1 MVSYGELGGA
11 DIAEALANLVE
22 CSMVA
27 WAPPLEDALRLRLLE
42 PIRAFALGL
51 LEAGGGLE
59 SAREMHAHVFHELAV
74 RTAPRLFGPDEQVCL
89 ERLEADHDNLRAAL
103 AWYVDGG
110 RSKHALQL
118 VGALWW
124 LWFSRGHLMEGG
136 DWIRRALAI
145 DDGPSRER
153 VRALRAGSHLSWWRG
168 DYVQCAAY
176 NVALQACAEAIDDDW
191 GRAWAPMACG
201 AVEMFYHPREAL
213 LLFEESR
220 RRFEALDLPWEAGYA
235 LQNIGGARWFDGDYR
250 AAAEA
255 YDEAVEIFERLGHR
269 SALAS
274 VQRGAG
280 LMAARC
286 GDPARGANMCLQAL
300 RLSEE
305 IGDRAG
311 RAQALN
317 FVAAISRDSGEEEI
331 AVRRYA
337 DALLLAREL
346 GELWAT
352 CSALDGIAGVAR
364 AVNEPEIATRLL
376 AHSGR
381 LATRAGYRHSPHERA
396 LRDDD
401 IEALRRV
408 LGDEDFEQAAAEG
421 ASMTVGEAVSC
432 AAAFAS
438 RHS

>member
-1 MVSYGELGGA
+1 
-11 DIAEALANLVE
+11 
-22 CSMVA
+22 
-27 WAPPLEDALRLRLLE
+27 
-42 PIRAFALGL
+42 
-51 LEAGGGLE
+51 
-59 SAREMHAHVFHELAV
+59 
-74 RTAPRLFGPDEQVCL
+74 
-89 ERLEADHDNLRAAL
+89 
-103 AWYVDGG
+103 
-110 RSKHALQL
+110 
-118 VGALWW
+118 
-124 LWFSRGHLMEGG
+124 
-136 DWIRRALAI
+136 
-145 DDGPSRER
+145 
-153 VRALRAGSHLSWWRG
+153 
-168 DYVQCAAY
+168 
-176 NVALQACAEAIDDDW
+176 
-191 GRAWAPMACG
+191 MACG

-220 RRFEALDLPWEAGYA
+220 RRFEALELPWEAGYA
-235 LQNIGGARWFDGDYR
+235 LQNIGGALWFDGDYR
-250 AAAEA
+250 AAAKA

-280 LMAARC
+280 LMAAHC
-286 GDPARGANMCLQAL
+286 GDPARGASMCVQAL

-305 IGDRAG
+305 IGDRVG

-317 FVAAISRDSGEEEI
+317 FVAAISRDIGEEEI

-381 LATRAGYRHSPHERA
+381 LAACAGYRHSPHERA

-401 IEALRRV
+401 IEALRSM
-408 LGDEDFEQAAAEG
+408 LGDEDFEQATAEG
-421 ASMTVGEAVSC
+421 ALMSVGDAVSC

>member
-1 MVSYGELGGA
+1 
-11 DIAEALANLVE
+11 
-22 CSMVA
+22 
-27 WAPPLEDALRLRLLE
+27 
-42 PIRAFALGL
+42 
-51 LEAGGGLE
+51 
-59 SAREMHAHVFHELAV
+59 
-74 RTAPRLFGPDEQVCL
+74 LFGPDEQVCL
-89 ERLEADHDNLRAAL
+89 ESLEADHDNLRAAL
-103 AWYVDGG
+103 AWYVDCG
-110 RSKHALQL
+110 RSKQALQL

-145 DDGPSRER
+145 DDVPSRER
-153 VRALRAGSHLSWWRG
+153 VRGLRAGSHLSWWRG
-168 DYVQCAAY
+168 DYAQCSAY
-176 NVALQACAEAIDDDW
+176 NVALQECAEAIDDDW
-191 GRAWAPMACG
+191 GRAWAPMAHG

-317 FVAAISRDSGEEEI
+317 FVAAISRDIGEEEI

-401 IEALRRV
+401 IEALRSV

-421 ASMTVGEAVSC
+421 ASMSVGEAVSC